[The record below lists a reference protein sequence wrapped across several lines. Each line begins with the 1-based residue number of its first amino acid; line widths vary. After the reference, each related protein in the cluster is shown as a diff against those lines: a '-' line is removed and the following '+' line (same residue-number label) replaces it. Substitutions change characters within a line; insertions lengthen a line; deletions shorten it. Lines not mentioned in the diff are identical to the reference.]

1 MGVKILVA
9 RKYDF
14 DAELL
19 RCGNLYCQVILEQP
33 INGVEFGVRLD
44 TGEDYEGNILCCEK
58 CGKRM
63 MRKNAVIEVK
73 D

>member
-1 MGVKILVA
+1 MAKILVA

-19 RCGNLYCQVILEQP
+19 RCGNLYCAVILEQP
-33 INGVEFGVRLD
+33 IHGLEFEVRLN

-58 CGKRM
+58 RGKRL
-63 MRKNAVIEVK
+63 MRRNAVIEVE